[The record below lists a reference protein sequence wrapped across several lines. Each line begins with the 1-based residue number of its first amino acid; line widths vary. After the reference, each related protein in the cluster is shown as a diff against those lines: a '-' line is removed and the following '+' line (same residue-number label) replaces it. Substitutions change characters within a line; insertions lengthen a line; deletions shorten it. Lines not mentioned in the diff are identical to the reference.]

1 MLGPSWLI
9 IPSRKSCLRSRRAV
23 RGRLPQR
30 KNRFRGSLVESLEAL
45 EADFIVVVEDFLL
58 CFAENQG
65 GESTKKSGRS
75 IEKLN
80 AKRGSRIAA
89 VDSG

>member
-1 MLGPSWLI
+1 M
-9 IPSRKSCLRSRRAV
+9 
-23 RGRLPQR
+23 
-30 KNRFRGSLVESLEAL
+30 
-45 EADFIVVVEDFLL
+45 VVEDVLL

-75 IEKLN
+75 TEKLN

-89 VDSG
+89 VASG